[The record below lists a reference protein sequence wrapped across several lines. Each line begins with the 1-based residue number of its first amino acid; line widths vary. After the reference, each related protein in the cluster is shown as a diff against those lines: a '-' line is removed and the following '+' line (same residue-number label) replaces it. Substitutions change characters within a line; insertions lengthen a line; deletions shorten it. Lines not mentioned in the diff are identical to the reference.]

1 MHTKNSCLLRPVPER
16 VKASAFTLIELLVV
30 IAIIAILAAML
41 LPALSASRAAA
52 QTASC
57 SANLKQQGVFQEMY
71 RNDNNDWFT
80 GPQGDYD
87 IDKSTGKITSDGVY
101 WIKLVRC
108 GYIER
113 DYSVRNNHYTP
124 DINSARLFVCPGSDI
139 LSWVDSNTS
148 LIANRESYVYGFLG
162 FPGSHG
168 GSWNYQFNSFIKG
181 YQSQMDGDPSVTG
194 VLGCSAKKYGDG
206 SVGMWYRMYC
216 GCDKYKDD
224 ANAGIYLIHNN
235 AGNVVMADGHVEAI
249 DTKKAAE
256 WKNKWHILKVVPRFE

>member
-1 MHTKNSCLLRPVPER
+1 MHSKNSCFLRPVPER

-30 IAIIAILAAML
+30 IAIIAILAAMM

-71 RNDNNDWFT
+71 RNDNNDELT
-80 GPQGDYD
+80 GPNGRWDED
-87 IDKSTGKITSDGVY
+87 GKANGVY
-101 WIKLVRC
+101 WMKLVRC

-113 DYSVRNNHYTP
+113 SNTATNQVTP
-124 DINSARLFVCPGSDI
+124 DIHSARLFVCPGSDI
-139 LSWVDSNTS
+139 LTWVDSNSS
-148 LIANRESYVYGFLG
+148 LISNRESYVYGFLG

-181 YQSQMDGDPSVTG
+181 SQSTMDGDPSVTG
-194 VLGCSAKKYGDG
+194 VLGCSARKYNDG

-216 GCDKYKDD
+216 GCNSYKADT
-224 ANAGIYLIHNN
+224 NAGIYLIHNN

-256 WKNKWHILKVVPRFE
+256 WKKKWHILKVMPKFE